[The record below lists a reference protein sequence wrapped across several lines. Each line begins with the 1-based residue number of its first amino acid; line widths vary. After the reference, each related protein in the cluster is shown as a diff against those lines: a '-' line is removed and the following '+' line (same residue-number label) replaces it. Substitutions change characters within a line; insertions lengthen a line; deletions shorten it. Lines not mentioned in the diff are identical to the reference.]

1 MQPSSAVLGQLF
13 FLVCMASMLGI
24 AAILFILFGP
34 VPQKKSVVIVPRL
47 GGHVPVAPVAQ
58 PSLVAQ
64 LAPARDQFFTPPQ
77 PLQPAPQTSFE
88 PLPAAAA
95 PVPTLTPPKPPKPK
109 AAKVQPAPRK
119 RIAKGTD
126 SPFAPVVRARP
137 VQREDDLQ
145 TNPVPLF
152 EAEVATLANDTYEE
166 LSTTPRRNYEHDIA
180 TTPRRSYE
188 HDIATTPRGSFKRR
202 MFETEAATIQRHGGF
217 DSGEHTVVDD

>member
-1 MQPSSAVLGQLF
+1 MQPSAAVLGQLF
-13 FLVCMASMLGI
+13 FVVCIASMLGI
-24 AAILFILFGP
+24 AAILMILFGP

-47 GGHVPVAPVAQ
+47 GGHVPVAPAGP

-77 PLQPAPQTSFE
+77 PLQHAPQTSFE

-95 PVPTLTPPKPPKPK
+95 PVPSLTPPPKRK

-126 SPFAPVVRARP
+126 SPFAPVVRSRP
-137 VQREDDLQ
+137 VPREEDLQ

-152 EAEVATLANDTYEE
+152 EAEVATLPSGNYEE
-166 LSTTPRRNYEHDIA
+166 LSTTPRRTFDHDV
-180 TTPRRSYE
+180 
-188 HDIATTPRGSFKRR
+188 ATTPRGKLARR
-202 MFETEAATIQRHGGF
+202 MFETEAATIQRTGGF

>member
-1 MQPSSAVLGQLF
+1 MCLNQYFEDWILQPSSAVLGQLF
-13 FLVCMASMLGI
+13 FVVCMASMLGI

-34 VPQKKSVVIVPRL
+34 VPQKRSVAIVPRL
-47 GGHVPVAPVAQ
+47 GGHVPAAPAAQ
-58 PSLVAQ
+58 HPSLVAQ

-77 PLQPAPQTSFE
+77 PLQHAPQTSFE

-95 PVPTLTPPKPPKPK
+95 PVPPLTPPPKPK

-137 VQREDDLQ
+137 VQREEDLQ

-152 EAEVATLANDTYEE
+152 EAEVATLPSGNYEE

-180 TTPRRSYE
+180 TTPRGRFS
-188 HDIATTPRGSFKRR
+188 RR